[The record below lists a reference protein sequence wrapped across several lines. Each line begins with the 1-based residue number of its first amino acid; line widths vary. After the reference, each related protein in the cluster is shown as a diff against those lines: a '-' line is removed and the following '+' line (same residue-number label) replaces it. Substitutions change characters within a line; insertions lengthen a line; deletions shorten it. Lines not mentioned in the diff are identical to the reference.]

1 MVSQSVIGSTTENL
15 RAEQSDEET
24 RSKQSAK
31 QEAGTEDTMTEAER
45 IVAWAERHA
54 NCGELPAKRPQ
65 GRAGHLRHEDKQ
77 PIRLAYLEGGGRVTR
92 LALAAQFNVNRDT
105 VAACLQGKEFEE
117 LQHQLEQELRRAAF
131 DRLKAN
137 VLPAA
142 NAWVDS
148 LDVAAQK
155 GDHRPAK
162 ELLLHTNVI
171 APLRNDE
178 GSGIT
183 VHIGGHAADVKVGI
197 AVSSASDPSP
207 LSKIT
212 G

>member
-15 RAEQSDEET
+15 RAEQRDEET
-24 RSKQSAK
+24 RSKHSAK

-105 VAACLQGKEFEE
+105 VAACLQGQEFEE
-117 LQHQLEQELRRAAF
+117 LEQELRRAAF

-148 LDVAAQK
+148 LDVAARK
-155 GDHRPAK
+155 GDYRGARD
-162 ELLLHTNVI
+162 LLLHTKVI
-171 APLRNDE
+171 EPVTKDE

-183 VHIGGHAADVKVGI
+183 IHVGGHAADVKFGI

-207 LSKIT
+207 VSKIT